1 VAVKYPDNI
10 VSFTNKVDVTDAVVA
25 NDVNVVYAEVIAIAA
40 ELGLKPSQRTN
51 STWNTTWTNSGNTK
65 WLDVKSRLDNVED
78 GAHRANY
85 YLVSN
90 AGGTTI
96 TPSSASTVGLK
107 VTATTSQTANL
118 FEARANGATDPTT
131 LVDKDGKFITLV
143 IDGGSSLA

>member
-25 NDVNVVYAEVIAIAA
+25 NDVNVVYAEVVAIAA

-51 STWNTTWTNSGNTK
+51 STWNTTWTSSGNTK

-78 GAHRANY
+78 GANRANTF
-85 YLVSN
+85 LVSN

-96 TPSSASTVGLK
+96 VPGSASTVGLK
-107 VTATTSQTANL
+107 VTSATSQTANL

-131 LVDKDGKFITLV
+131 LIDKDGKFITLV

>member
-1 VAVKYPDNI
+1 MAVKYPDNI

-25 NDVNVVYAEVIAIAA
+25 NDVNVVYAEVVAIAA

-78 GAHRANY
+78 GANRANY

-96 TPSSASTVGLK
+96 TPSSTSTQGLII
-107 VTATTSQTANL
+107 TGISGQAANL
-118 FEARANGATDPTT
+118 FEARAYGSADPVTLIDPT
-131 LVDKDGKFITLV
+131 GKLIART
-143 IDGGSSLA
+143 IDGGSSSS